1 MKRYTRCPV
10 CGAPF
15 ARRSPDVLVCGECNF
30 HLWLGSK
37 PAVGAV
43 LLRTIEGR
51 KCVLLARRAIDPYR
65 GMWDLPGGFLGNGER
80 PEDGLVREIREEL
93 GVAATAPKLL
103 ATDIAEYPRDDIAE
117 EARFVLTLFY
127 ECEIPD
133 GAVLLPADDVAE
145 AVWFP
150 LDALPD
156 DIAFDCNKRIL
167 ASLRQPRTPLR

>member
-10 CGAPF
+10 CGASIG
-15 ARRSPDVLVCGECNF
+15 RRSPDVLVCGACDF

-43 LLRTIEGR
+43 VRRMIGG
-51 KCVLLARRAIDPYR
+51 KGCVLLARRGIEPYK

-80 PEDGLVREIREEL
+80 PEDGLARELREEL
-93 GVAATAPKLL
+93 GVAVSRPRLL
-103 ATDIAEYPRDDIAE
+103 ATNIDEYPREDIAE

-127 ECEIPD
+127 ECEIPEN
-133 GAVLLPADDVAE
+133 AALQPADDIVE

-150 LDALPD
+150 LDSLPEQ
-156 DIAFDCNKRIL
+156 IAFEGNRKIL
-167 ASLRQPRTPLR
+167 ATLRASPGSP